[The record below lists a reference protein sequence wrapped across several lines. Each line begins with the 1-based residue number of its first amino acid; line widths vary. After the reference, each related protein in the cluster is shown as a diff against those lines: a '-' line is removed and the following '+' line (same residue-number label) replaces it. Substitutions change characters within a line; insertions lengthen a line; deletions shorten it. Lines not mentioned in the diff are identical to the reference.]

1 MDDFII
7 CNIKENEMGG
17 EVIIIAMVAYA
28 MYLYLKNKKA
38 KKAYFKKVAFIENEV
53 IELKKEI
60 MCVTSS
66 MIHGKEVL
74 KTFGNV
80 KGTSR
85 SIISSDYPTKFADN
99 EAMYEMLIEAKIL
112 GANAIVDLN
121 MNTPT
126 YEISGSKWQTSQIIY
141 TGTAIKIA

>member
-1 MDDFII
+1 
-7 CNIKENEMGG
+7 MGG
-17 EVIIIAMVAYA
+17 EVIVIAIVAYG
-28 MYLYLKNKKA
+28 MYLYFKNKRA
-38 KKAYFKKVAFIENEV
+38 KKAYLKKVAFIENEV
-53 IELKKEI
+53 RELKKEI

-66 MIHGKEVL
+66 MVHGKEVL
-74 KTFGNV
+74 KTFGSV
-80 KGTSR
+80 KGTSK
-85 SIISSDYPTKFADN
+85 STISSDYPTRFADN

-141 TGTAIKIA
+141 TGTAIKIV